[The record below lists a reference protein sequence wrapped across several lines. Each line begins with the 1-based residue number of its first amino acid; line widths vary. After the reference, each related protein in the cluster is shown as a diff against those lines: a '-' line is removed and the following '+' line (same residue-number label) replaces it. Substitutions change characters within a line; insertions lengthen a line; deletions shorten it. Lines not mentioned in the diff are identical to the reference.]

1 MRHLLPS
8 LLISTILPILI
19 FGTVTVKCYSC
30 ITPKNGANF
39 DQLCLDDSF
48 CEGIWCTKGPDETC
62 ITILTELDTYSFSAS
77 GVLHGCSNV
86 VPLDRAASACKD
98 VNQAAYNYS
107 NCYCNNIDYCNSDNL
122 LLSQITSIL
131 ILCLFLLR
139 L

>member
-48 CEGIWCTKGPDETC
+48 CEGIWCTKGPDET
-62 ITILTELDTYSFSAS
+62 SS